1 MAIARREL
9 LRGAVAAAFSAGLA
23 VEGAWRAGAAV
34 PRPVLREGSRG
45 PAVVTLQARLAT
57 LGYWAG
63 SVDGSFGDLTR
74 QAVLAVQK
82 ASGLVRD
89 GVVGP
94 ETWSRLDAGVRPGAR
109 SRVGHVLEIAK
120 GTQLLLVVDGGR
132 VSRIFNT
139 STGSGQWYFQGGTW
153 HVASTP
159 TGSYRVFRQVD
170 AWDDGPLGRLY
181 RPKYFNEGIAVHGY
195 PSVPAFPASHG
206 CVRLSLPAMDLL
218 WRPGGLAVGGP
229 VLVY

>member
-9 LRGAVAAAFSAGLA
+9 LRGAVAAAFSAGLV
-23 VEGAWRAGAAV
+23 VEGEGRAGAAV
-34 PRPVLREGSRG
+34 PRPVLAAGARG

-82 ASGLVRD
+82 ACGLVRD

-120 GTQLLLVVDGGR
+120 GVQLLLVVDGGR

-139 STGSGQWYFQGGTW
+139 STGSGQWYLQGGTW
-153 HVASTP
+153 HLASTP
-159 TGSYRVFRQVD
+159 AGSYRVFRQVD

-181 RPKYFNEGIAVHGY
+181 RPKYFNGGIAVHGY
-195 PSVPAFPASHG
+195 PSVPAVPASHG

-218 WRPGGLAVGGP
+218 WRPGGLAVGGA